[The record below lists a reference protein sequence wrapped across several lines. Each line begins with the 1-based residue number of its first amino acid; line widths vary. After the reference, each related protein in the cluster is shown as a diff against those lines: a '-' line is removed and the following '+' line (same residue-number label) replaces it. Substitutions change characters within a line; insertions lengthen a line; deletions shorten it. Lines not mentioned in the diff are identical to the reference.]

1 MKLVIHAHQ
10 IEAPRDTRSFLRK
23 HVVQP
28 LVRLSDS
35 PAHELTISFDDA
47 RPRKG
52 GVDQH
57 CRLTLRMPNARQ
69 LTIESVADDLH
80 AAMLDA
86 GRRMK
91 RLVEREVGK
100 QRSTSRSP
108 MHKPLGRSFRLRATK
123 RELAPDGHPST
134 L

>member
-10 IEAPRDTRSFLRK
+10 LEAPRDTRSFLRK

-28 LVRLSDS
+28 LMRLSDS
-35 PAHELTISFDDA
+35 PAHELTVSFDDT
-47 RPRKG
+47 RPSKG
-52 GVDQH
+52 GVDQR
-57 CRLTLRMPNARQ
+57 CRLTLRMPNSRQ
-69 LTIESVADDLH
+69 LTVESVADDLH
-80 AAMLDA
+80 ASMLDA
-86 GRRMK
+86 GRRLK

-108 MHKPLGRSFRLRATK
+108 MTKPLGRTFRERATK
-123 RELAPDGHPST
+123 REIAPDGFPST

>member
-10 IEAPRDTRSFLRK
+10 VEAPRDTRSFVHK

-28 LVRLSDS
+28 LMRLSDS
-35 PAHELTISFDDA
+35 PAHELTVQLDDL
-47 RPRKG
+47 RPSKG
-52 GVDQH
+52 GVDQR
-57 CRLTLRMPNARQ
+57 CRLTLRIPNTRQ
-69 LTIESVADDLH
+69 LTVESVAEDMH
-80 AAMLDA
+80 ASMLDA
-86 GRRMK
+86 GRRLK

-108 MHKPLGRSFRLRATK
+108 MSKPLGRTFRERATR
-123 RELAPDGHPST
+123 REMAPDGFPST